1 MDPITIIMTAIVAGA
16 AAASKEIGAQAVKEA
31 YTGLKTLITR
41 KFSSEADV
49 ERAITSVEKRPES
62 KNRQGVLKEEL
73 EAAQAAQ
80 DADILERASAL
91 LDLLKKHGE
100 EPQNYYRA
108 ELHGSGAIA
117 QGKDAKAIG
126 ERGVMIDGNASG
138 NIITGD
144 GNEVK

>member
-16 AAASKEIGAQAVKEA
+16 AAASKEVGAQAVKEA

-100 EPQNYYRA
+100 EPQTY
-108 ELHGSGAIA
+108 
-117 QGKDAKAIG
+117 
-126 ERGVMIDGNASG
+126 
-138 NIITGD
+138 
-144 GNEVK
+144 